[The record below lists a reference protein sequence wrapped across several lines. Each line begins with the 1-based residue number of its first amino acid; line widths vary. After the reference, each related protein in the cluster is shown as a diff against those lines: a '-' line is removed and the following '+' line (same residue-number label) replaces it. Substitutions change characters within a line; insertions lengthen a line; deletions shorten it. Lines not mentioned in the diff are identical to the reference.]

1 MSTEF
6 PPPAAFVDG
15 SAFPVVPDIE
25 TVCVCVASILK
36 PATGLLEEL
45 SVMALFPSNSF
56 VNTPLQV
63 PYALKPSPIL
73 LTSPTNSGTGVLVVP
88 EPLNV

>member
-1 MSTEF
+1 MSTGF

-56 VNTPLQV
+56 VNTPLKV
-63 PYALKPSPIL
+63 PYALIISWL
-73 LTSPTNSGTGVLVVP
+73 QLVVP
-88 EPLNV
+88 

>member
-36 PATGLLEEL
+36 PATGLVEL
-45 SVMALFPSNSF
+45 APVILLFPSNSF
-56 VNTPLQV
+56 VNTPLAV
-63 PYALKPSPIL
+63 PCDLHL
-73 LTSPTNSGTGVLVVP
+73 ELV
-88 EPLNV
+88 